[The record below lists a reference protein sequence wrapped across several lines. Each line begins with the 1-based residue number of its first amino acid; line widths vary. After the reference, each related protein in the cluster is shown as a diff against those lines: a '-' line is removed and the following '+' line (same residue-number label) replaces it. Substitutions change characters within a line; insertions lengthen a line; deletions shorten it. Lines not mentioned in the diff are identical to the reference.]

1 MSKIEYYMNLPY
13 DLSGSMSKNRFRN
26 ELLWGLKKMYELYKT
41 NEDFVVV
48 FDYRCDIEVHL
59 ENKFEFYQ
67 VKTQNNSGTYTIN
80 KLTDKKKGSKS
91 VVGNLYSLKY
101 DINMNEIDDVYVAI
115 VSNAPLNDGKKT
127 YNNSH
132 EVKIKTIDSS
142 AIEKIKL
149 SIKNDL
155 N

>member
-80 KLTDKKKGSKS
+80 KLTDKKR
-91 VVGNLYSLKY
+91 VVNQ
-101 DINMNEIDDVYVAI
+101 
-115 VSNAPLNDGKKT
+115 
-127 YNNSH
+127 
-132 EVKIKTIDSS
+132 
-142 AIEKIKL
+142 
-149 SIKNDL
+149 
-155 N
+155 